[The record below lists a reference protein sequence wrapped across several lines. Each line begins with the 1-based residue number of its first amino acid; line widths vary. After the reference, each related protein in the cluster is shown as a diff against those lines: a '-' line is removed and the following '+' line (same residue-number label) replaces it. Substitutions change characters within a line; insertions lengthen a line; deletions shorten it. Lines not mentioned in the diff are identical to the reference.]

1 MRRIILIE
9 RAPLGARVSIKY
21 KSDYMPDVDYGN
33 GRIRWAKHFAKWLL
47 QVELGDEIQIN
58 L

>member
-1 MRRIILIE
+1 MRGIILIE

-21 KSDYMPDVDYGN
+21 NSDYFPDVDYGN

-47 QVELGDEIQIN
+47 EVGWGDEIQTN